1 MQCCLSQR
9 KNSTSRSVLWQKL
22 VTPFLWPLVCAF
34 KDQSFL
40 LKKNSFLF
48 LSNQSLYFGQLRK
61 YIYFIITTGLPFLQR
76 GSSNL
81 TVSNIPAEAF
91 PLVALH
97 MAACY
102 VSCHVEGLKIFR
114 KNPRLFKVARS
125 FLDAPCM
132 PSIICALRICYALLW
147 RISSEQQM
155 NENIDNRPA
164 LLTFLRLVHRVSFL
178 CMAFTKCQDL
188 TRSQLSLRIRIRD
201 QTCLRDCHS
210 IFEYISLLSIEI
222 V

>member
-22 VTPFLWPLVCAF
+22 VTPFLWPLVCAI

-40 LKKNSFLF
+40 LKKKSFLF

-61 YIYFIITTGLPFLQR
+61 YIYFIITTSLPFLQR
-76 GSSNL
+76 GLSNL

-97 MAACY
+97 MVACY

-114 KNPRLFKVARS
+114 KKHKIVQSCWFLFRR
-125 FLDAPCM
+125 PM
-132 PSIICALRICYALLW
+132 YALYHL
-147 RISSEQQM
+147 RTTYLLRAFM
-155 NENIDNRPA
+155 AHFKRATNEWK
-164 LLTFLRLVHRVSFL
+164 HR
-178 CMAFTKCQDL
+178 
-188 TRSQLSLRIRIRD
+188 
-201 QTCLRDCHS
+201 
-210 IFEYISLLSIEI
+210 
-222 V
+222 